1 MGPEKTYAEREKLG
15 RGRWMPSNGSKLAR
29 LRNFV
34 GRINRKTRIRLL
46 GILALI
52 VMIILFYV
60 TRKHCSEQITSE
72 LALTGHSI
80 ALLLAQGKIYRRWQ
94 EACNYSGRKPGWWRY
109 GVERTSG
116 VGNRTRQCTK

>member
-29 LRNFV
+29 VRNFL

-60 TRKHCSEQITSE
+60 TRKHCYEQSPF
-72 LALTGHSI
+72 
-80 ALLLAQGKIYRRWQ
+80 
-94 EACNYSGRKPGWWRY
+94 RK
-109 GVERTSG
+109 TA
-116 VGNRTRQCTK
+116 NRTQHCITIGAGRNSLEVARSMLSFLLQIRVVV